1 MHILFLVGM
10 VRQWFSK
17 ITRSLRTRN
26 LAPLLGAV
34 AMSTGGQGIVTA
46 FPGQSYRGA
55 LPEMTEIEQ
64 DLAVRLRG
72 HVESIAAAEHNLGH
86 PEELER
92 VALYLESVLTGQG
105 HAVRRQQ
112 FNTDRG
118 PARNLEVTIASKA
131 ASKGRRDIVVV
142 GAHYDS
148 VFGSPGA
155 NDNATGAAAILELS
169 RMLRGMALPPQT
181 ELRLVLF
188 ANEEPPYFKTKQMGS
203 LVHARAMNARKE
215 HVVAMI
221 SLETLGFYSDEKGSQ
236 RFPAPLGD
244 FYPDTGNFI
253 GFVADIGS
261 RELVQRVITIFRKHA
276 SFPSEGVAAPA
287 EIPGID
293 WSDHWSYRQIGAQ
306 ALMVTDTAP
315 YRYPHYHTAQD
326 TADKVDYARLARVV
340 SGLEKT
346 LRTMLVRP

>member
-1 MHILFLVGM
+1 MTILSWPG
-10 VRQWFSK
+10 QAFSRM
-17 ITRSLRTRN
+17 TAALRHRR
-26 LAPLLGAV
+26 LAPLLSAV
-34 AMSTGGQGIVTA
+34 AMSTGGYGIVTD
-46 FPGQSYRGA
+46 FPGESHRGP
-55 LPEMTEIEQ
+55 LPAMSEAEQ
-64 DLAVRLRG
+64 DLEVRLRS
-72 HVESIAAAEHNLGH
+72 HVETIAAEEHNLGR

-92 VALYLESVLTGQG
+92 VALYLESVLAGQG

-112 FNTDRG
+112 FDTDRG
-118 PARNLEVTIASKA
+118 PARNLEVTIAGKA
-131 ASKGRRDIVVV
+131 GKGRRDIVVV

-155 NDNATGAAAILELS
+155 NDNATGAAAILELA
-169 RMLRGMALPPQT
+169 RMLRGAAMPSKT

-188 ANEEPPYFKTKQMGS
+188 VNEEPPYFKTKQMGS
-203 LVHARAMNARKE
+203 LVHAREMNARKE

-221 SLETLGFYSDEKGSQ
+221 SLETLGFYSDEQGSQ
-236 RFPAPLGD
+236 RFPAPLGT
-244 FYPDTGNFI
+244 FYPDTGNFV

-261 RELVQRVITIFRKHA
+261 RQLVQRVITHFRKQA
-276 SFPSEGVAAPA
+276 AFPSEGVAAPA

-326 TADKVDYARLARVV
+326 TPDKVDYARLARVV
-340 SGLEKT
+340 AGLEKT
-346 LRTMLVRP
+346 LRAMLVQPPN